1 MALQLPIEQRIDKS
15 YIHYQEKIIIEY
27 LKDECGLLRTPQ
39 GEEILRKLR
48 QIQMAVD
55 QQLKNKVEFQ
65 KLEKNQEKEDL
76 QQLQHKLQELKQKQK
91 DEFAI
96 LGDLQSQLKQK
107 VQNTIKI
114 QKFKQLLHDIENQ
127 DFREILVDDK
137 TIEESLNAI
146 FLEHLTKNQTL
157 IKEQVEQI
165 KYVKEIY
172 EQQYREQQQLKER
185 LQLLQKVHGNA
196 AQEI

>member
-15 YIHYQEKIIIEY
+15 YILYQEKIIIEY

-39 GEEILRKLR
+39 GEEILKKLR

-55 QQLKNKVEFQ
+55 QQLKQKVEFQ
-65 KLEKNQEKEDL
+65 KFEKNQEREDL

-91 DEFAI
+91 DEFAV

-114 QKFKQLLHDIENQ
+114 QKFKQLLSDIENQ
-127 DFREILVDDK
+127 DFREIMIDDK
-137 TIEESLNAI
+137 TIEESLNSI
-146 FLEHLTKNQTL
+146 FLEHFTKNQAL
-157 IKEQVEQI
+157 LKEQAEQI
-165 KYVKEIY
+165 KYAKEVY

-185 LQLLQKVHGNA
+185 LYLLQKVHLSD

>member
-1 MALQLPIEQRIDKS
+1 MAIQLPIEQRIDKS
-15 YIHYQEKIIIEY
+15 YILYQEKIIIEY

-39 GEEILRKLR
+39 GEEILKKLR

-55 QQLKNKVEFQ
+55 QQLKQKVEFQ
-65 KLEKNQEKEDL
+65 KFEKNQEREDL

-91 DEFAI
+91 DEFSV

-114 QKFKQLLHDIENQ
+114 QKFKELLNDIENQ
-127 DFREILVDDK
+127 DFREILIDDK

-146 FLEHLTKNQTL
+146 FLQHFTKNQAL
-157 IKEQVEQI
+157 LKEQAEQI
-165 KYVKEIY
+165 KYAKEVY
-172 EQQYREQQQLKER
+172 EQQYREQQKLKER
-185 LQLLQKVHGNA
+185 LYLLQKVHLDA